1 VTGLTLNEFDG
12 KQRVDRDA
20 LARQLEVL
28 GVEPGD
34 VMVVHTSFR
43 AVGAV
48 IGGPRTLIDAL
59 LDAVG
64 QAGTLVMP
72 SMSDWADDRI
82 FDPVRTPC
90 RRLGVVADTFWLMP
104 GVLRSD

>member
-1 VTGLTLNEFDG
+1 VAGH
-12 KQRVDRDA
+12 V
-20 LARQLEVL
+20 
-28 GVEPGD
+28 
-34 VMVVHTSFR
+34 
-43 AVGAV
+43 
-48 IGGPRTLIDAL
+48 L

-72 SMSDWADDRI
+72 SMSDRI